1 MRRLEVGRGGSVR
14 RKKLEKR
21 IEDLEQRM
29 ARLETL
35 DDEKARDLK
44 QLRSRTAVSIR
55 HLTRLGP
62 RRFDQEGR

>member
-1 MRRLEVGRGGSVR
+1 VR
-14 RKKLEKR
+14 RKKLKKR

-35 DDEKARDLK
+35 DDEKARDIK

-55 HLTRLGP
+55 HLTRRSP
-62 RRFDQEGR
+62 RRFDQEDR